1 MANILLAGGSLRF
14 WTVKFNPAANRQERR
29 TKEMIIK
36 TYDQL
41 FDAEDK
47 EANHD

>member
-1 MANILLAGGSLRF
+1 
-14 WTVKFNPAANRQERR
+14 
-29 TKEMIIK
+29 MIIK

-47 EANHD
+47 EANHDGIKTVPVLWVCYEFNSER

>member
-1 MANILLAGGSLRF
+1 LIL
-14 WTVKFNPAANRQERR
+14 KEINPAANRRERR
-29 TKEMIIK
+29 AKEMIIK

>member
-1 MANILLAGGSLRF
+1 MS
-14 WTVKFNPAANRQERR
+14 
-29 TKEMIIK
+29 IK

-47 EANHD
+47 EANHDGSDMLPPQTGVRR

>member
-1 MANILLAGGSLRF
+1 MKQTGKGRAKAMS
-14 WTVKFNPAANRQERR
+14 
-29 TKEMIIK
+29 IK